1 MSQITGKCII
11 RLNGSELQSTD
22 DATLNVGGVNRE
34 AVVGGGKVYGYK
46 EETVA
51 PTLECSVAHDK
62 NTDLVALSRPPRMPP
77 SSLNRTPVTNMYC
90 AVPFMTEPASLQT
103 TNGTA
108 SLNWSALS
116 CERM

>member
-51 PTLECSVAHDK
+51 HDK
-62 NTDLVALSRPPRMPP
+62 NTDLVALSATTDATIIFESDTGDKYVLRG
-77 SSLNRTPVTNMYC
+77 
-90 AVPFMTEPASLQT
+90 AFMTEPASLQT

>member
-62 NTDLVALSRPPRMPP
+62 IRTWWPFRPPRMPP

-90 AVPFMTEPASLQT
+90 AVPS
-103 TNGTA
+103 
-108 SLNWSALS
+108 
-116 CERM
+116 

>member
-62 NTDLVALSRPPRMPP
+62 NTDLVALS
-77 SSLNRTPVTNMYC
+77 
-90 AVPFMTEPASLQT
+90 AT
-103 TNGTA
+103 TDATIIF
-108 SLNWSALS
+108 
-116 CERM
+116 E

>member
-62 NTDLVALSRPPRMPP
+62 KYGSGG
-77 SSLNRTPVTNMYC
+77 
-90 AVPFMTEPASLQT
+90 PFGHHGCHHHL
-103 TNGTA
+103 
-108 SLNWSALS
+108 
-116 CERM
+116 

>member
-46 EETVA
+46 EETRSEEH
-51 PTLECSVAHDK
+51 TSELQS
-62 NTDLVALSRPPRMPP
+62 P
-77 SSLNRTPVTNMYC
+77 S
-90 AVPFMTEPASLQT
+90 
-103 TNGTA
+103 
-108 SLNWSALS
+108 
-116 CERM
+116 

>member
-1 MSQITGKCII
+1 MQITGKCII
-11 RLNGSELQSTD
+11 RIDGSEIRSTD

-34 AVVGGGKVYGYK
+34 AVTGGGKVYGYK

-51 PTLECSVAHDK
+51 PTLECSIAHAKD
-62 NTDLVALSRPPRMPP
+62 TDLVALSATTTATIIFETDTGDKYVLRE
-77 SSLNRTPVTNMYC
+77 
-90 AVPFMTEPASLQT
+90 AFMTEPASLQT

-108 SLNWSALS
+108 SLNWSAVS